1 MTTESKVA
9 EFIAN
14 RQLAMG
20 MTNVEVAELVGYKN
34 PNVISMIKKGNT
46 KLPMEKVGLMA
57 EALGTDPAK
66 LLRMVMSEYSPDLLR
81 VIEAA
86 LGNVVTQNEMAL
98 IEIWRDATHNE
109 DPVIPAEAVKGLHQG
124 FVSMMSNNGSNQRA
138 V

>member
-109 DPVIPAEAVKGLHQG
+109 DPVIPSEAVKGLHQG